1 VTVFNHLATYHPAI
15 ATIVVP
21 RTGTRDGRTRPTR
34 DRRARERANE
44 RTRLLVPRDRRV
56 SATTRDDDDGVA
68 SNSFIVQPKNSIR
81 SIATMTSSKRFRT
94 MMGAVFVACALALVA
109 SPLGADAQRST
120 VVTRV
125 PDSTYTTPGY
135 EGPSTT
141 GQGRCAYPQTSTN
154 YFEHMGPDY
163 CRSYSP
169 YTPVSSARCDLQG
182 RDVCEQF
189 TWEYKN
195 YKYNVLGEE
204 FKLPEP
210 FTGIPR
216 VDPRNNEE
224 YVGQMEF
231 TDDYIS
237 SIIGQALPGIIIA
250 GLLLVSML
258 LVLIFYV
265 LSSVCKCCGLCRCC
279 FRPVPYTRK
288 SLHVAKGIQLLF
300 VLLCFCGCVVIYV
313 KSPDLGDGIKSIA
326 SGLSSSASRV
336 VSDVESL
343 RGANITTYGGG
354 SGSSFTSQLDTFVDA
369 AKTVEKEIM
378 NTENLIDSRRKD
390 VQTAADIIAG
400 VLLGVAFITMA
411 LSILNFW
418 RLLIIFSVLTSI
430 ILILTWL
437 VVGTV
442 AAFGVFLDDF
452 CVTINQ
458 YLIDPASV
466 TISKQIPCLSP
477 SQLVQFGSEWRAIIS
492 ITVDALNAHIS
503 AYNGATTGTKKDY
516 VCPPYEYQEL
526 GDLCGPKSTTYPRW
540 ANYDI
545 ANGDWVSPFWNDEY
559 VNYVCEE
566 YYRDTLTGLTD
577 TSKVW
582 PKWDC
587 SVSGGFANYSI
598 PGNNNANTYRNSTKK
613 ITDSLGSYYVS
624 MSTSNNPTRQL
635 TVNTLVSNLETFAS
649 LDTTYNSLLKCEF
662 VSQILASISPGCND
676 TVDAVHMLWRGFIV
690 TAVGYLC
697 LWITMLVTIGRMAN
711 ADLMIDGGNFDAKKA
726 GLV

>member
-1 VTVFNHLATYHPAI
+1 M
-15 ATIVVP
+15 
-21 RTGTRDGRTRPTR
+21 GE
-34 DRRARERANE
+34 RARREIVERANE
-44 RTRLLVPRDRRV
+44 RTNGTRRLVPFYRRV

-68 SNSFIVQPKNSIR
+68 SNSFIIHPKNSIR
-81 SIATMTSSKRFRT
+81 SIATMTSSRRFRA
-94 MMGAVFVACALALVA
+94 MMVAVFVACALALVA
-109 SPLGADAQRST
+109 SPLGADASHSN

-135 EGPSTT
+135 DGPSTA

-163 CRSYSP
+163 CRKSP

-250 GLLLVSML
+250 GLLLVSMI

-300 VLLCFCGCVVIYV
+300 VLLCFCGCIVIYV

-326 SGLSSSASRV
+326 SGLSSSASQV
-336 VSDVESL
+336 VSEVESL
-343 RGANITTYGGG
+343 RTANTTTYGGG
-354 SGSSFTSQLDTFVDA
+354 SGSSFTSQLDSFVDA
-369 AKTVEKEIM
+369 SKTVQKEIM

-390 VQTAADIIAG
+390 VQTAADVVAG
-400 VLLGVAFITMA
+400 ILLGVAFITMA

-437 VVGTV
+437 VVGTM

-492 ITVDALNAHIS
+492 ITVDRLNTYIS
-503 AYNGATTGTKKDY
+503 SYNGGVTSSARKEF

-526 GDLCGPKSTTYPRW
+526 GDLCGPKNSTAYPRW
-540 ANYDI
+540 TNYDI

-566 YYRDTLTGLTD
+566 YYRDTLTGLND
-577 TSKVW
+577 TSRVW
-582 PKWDC
+582 PKWK
-587 SVSGGFANYSI
+587 VPTGGYTNYSI
-598 PGNNNANTYRNSTKK
+598 SGNVPGTIKSTKK
-613 ITDSLGSYYVS
+613 ISDSGLSTYYGRMFTDS
-624 MSTSNNPTRQL
+624 STNQTI
-635 TVNTLVSNLETFAS
+635 VNTLVSNLETFAS

-662 VSQILASISPGCND
+662 VSDILSSISPGCND

-711 ADLMIDGGNFDAKKA
+711 ADLMIDGGKFDAKKA